1 MTDPSLSTTGV
12 VREAAPDDV
21 AAILDLI
28 HQLAVYERE
37 PDAVDNTEQ
46 LLHQHLFGP
55 NPRVFC
61 HVLDDVVDGQV
72 QVAGIA
78 IWFETYSTWE
88 GVHGIWL
95 EDLFVIPQLR
105 GRGHGKELLVHLAEL
120 AVARGYARYE
130 CSVLD
135 WNTPAIDFYQS
146 LGAYPMDGWTTYR
159 LDGAALREA
168 AQR

>member
-1 MTDPSLSTTGV
+1 MTEPSSSIGV
-12 VREAAPDDV
+12 VREATPDDV

-28 HQLAVYERE
+28 HQLAVYELE
-37 PDAVDNTEQ
+37 PDAVHNTEE

-72 QVAGIA
+72 QVVGIA
-78 IWFETYSTWE
+78 VWFETYSTWE

-105 GRGHGKELLVHLAEL
+105 GRGHGKKLLVYLAEL

-130 CSVLD
+130 WSVLD

>member
-1 MTDPSLSTTGV
+1 MTEPSSSIGV
-12 VREAAPDDV
+12 VREATPDDV

-28 HQLAVYERE
+28 HQLAVYELE
-37 PDAVDNTEQ
+37 PDAVHNTEE

-72 QVAGIA
+72 QVVGIA
-78 IWFETYSTWE
+78 VWFETYSTWE

-105 GRGHGKELLVHLAEL
+105 GRGHGKKLLVHLAEL

-130 CSVLD
+130 WSVLD